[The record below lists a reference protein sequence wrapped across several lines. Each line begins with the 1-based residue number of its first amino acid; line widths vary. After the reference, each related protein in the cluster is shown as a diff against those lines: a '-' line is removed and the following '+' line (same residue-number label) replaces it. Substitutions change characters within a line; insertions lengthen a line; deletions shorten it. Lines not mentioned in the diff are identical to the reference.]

1 MFDAPTLSLIASGPE
16 LAGVDLRELPKE
28 FTKAYAEIVT
38 ARLWFRNNSD
48 ARLPLGLQRTLRR
61 MRRLSATHEALV
73 ALLPDRENRAAA
85 AFISGTA
92 HQVYAQGVALRRSEP
107 RRSYVDRSSVS
118 PEVCTT
124 LLFMI
129 ADSFADAAEASRA
142 ILPDQEKATG
152 IEDAL
157 LLSIRRLARGELNEI
172 LDMEDP
178 AFDEYAPLDDQAQQ
192 ALLLHLFIGVRKLA
206 RQLLSRTDAEGLAG
220 DETARE
226 TFAKVKSFSVDE
238 TEETEGSAVYSLFAG
253 PLHLANLLLAVERD
267 LMATAITRTP
277 TPGGVGEAA
286 WSWILKRMAGKRP
299 YLWRNHRGAID
310 EGYLEKGVS
319 ASISFPTGG
328 GKSTLAELKIA
339 AALLR
344 GKQVVFLAPT
354 NALVDQTATTL
365 QKTFKGFSVVGDLED
380 EVTFADVVV
389 LPSVIVTTPERCLLL
404 HSVQPKAFEDLGLIV
419 FDECHLLHPRDD
431 DRSRRAVD
439 AMLTLLNLTAT
450 APDADVLML
459 SAMMKNAREIASW
472 IKKLTGGDCLALD
485 LTWKPTR
492 QVRGTVIYPAN
503 RIADLRQ
510 ILVQAREDFPNKK
523 GGAPSEILQQL
534 TATPVGLFSLH
545 QTWAS
550 TDTEDYT
557 LLKLIDNAP
566 HFTTAPGRFRQWRLT
581 PNGNKLSATI
591 AAASSAG
598 GMKTLVFVQ
607 TTVLANASSRDFRT
621 HRDFPAVTL
630 TEVEQKWR
638 DISVEE
644 MGGPEHC
651 YLFLDE
657 DGTFKGGAASHHG
670 LLLREERYLHE
681 SLFKRPDG
689 IGVLFATST
698 LAQGMNLP
706 AEIVI
711 IAGDSRF
718 DLKAEK
724 MQALEAHEVLN
735 AAGRAGRAGE
745 RSQGL
750 VLVVPSRVIEF
761 DDESNEIGEHWA
773 TLHNI
778 FEQSD
783 QCLQIDDPFTDLL
796 DRIHSSAVD
805 GGMPAYLLS
814 KLPLS
819 ADKDQYVAARAMLKR
834 SLTAYRAK
842 RDGNDEWIE
851 SRIDAVLK
859 AKAAIGDETDRGWID
874 LVSGSTGVS
883 VNDLRG
889 IEGLFDDGFLDGT
902 ALEIVT
908 ELLEWV
914 ADIPE
919 RLLEFVRPENLE
931 GLFGEGYKKLA
942 TDRERGVQALDA
954 ILEMLPLWMT
964 GRPLNEVERH
974 FTGDYNVGYCRYSRH
989 FALRVVQ
996 DLAFVA
1002 GLPARILTARNAAAQ
1017 LSGEAPTQIPTV
1029 LSTLAAIVREG
1040 CDSPDSLAS
1049 RLNLGRDV
1057 SRVGSMA
1064 LYRDCEHFIQKS
1076 DRFEDFDDVRS
1087 RVRSGME
1094 LCLFLEQLD

>member
-1 MFDAPTLSLIASGPE
+1 MFDASTVSLITSGPE
-16 LAGVDLRELPKE
+16 LAGVNLEELPKE
-28 FTKAYAEIVT
+28 FTRAYAEIVA
-38 ARLWFRNNSD
+38 ARLRFRDNRDEN
-48 ARLPLGLQRTLRR
+48 LPSALVRTLRR

-92 HQVYAQGVALRRSEP
+92 HQVYAQGVALRRALP
-107 RRSYVDRSSVS
+107 QQSYIDRSSVS
-118 PEVCTT
+118 PEVCAT

-129 ADSFADAAEASRA
+129 ADSFADAAEASKS
-142 ILPDQEKATG
+142 ILPDLEKATD
-152 IEDAL
+152 IEKAL
-157 LLSIRRLARGELNEI
+157 LLSIRRLARGELNDI

-178 AFDEYAPLDDQAQQ
+178 AFDEFAPLDDQAQQ

-206 RQLLSRTDAEGLAG
+206 RQLLSRTD
-220 DETARE
+220 DEDLTESGTAQA
-226 TFAKVKSFSVDE
+226 TFVKVKAFSVDE
-238 TEETEGSAVYSLFAG
+238 IADAEDDAVYSLFPG

-267 LMATAITRTP
+267 LMATAIARAP

-286 WSWILKRMAGKRP
+286 WWKIVKRMAAKRP
-299 YLWRNHRGAID
+299 YLWRNHRDAID
-310 EGYLEKGVS
+310 KGYLEQGVS
-319 ASISFPTGG
+319 AAISFPTGG

-344 GKQVVFLAPT
+344 GEQVVFLAPT
-354 NALVDQTATTL
+354 NALVDQTATAL
-365 QKTFKGFSVVGDLED
+365 QKTFQDYDVVGDLED

-404 HSVQPKAFEDLGLIV
+404 HSVQPEAFEDLGLIV

-450 APDADVLML
+450 APGADVLLL
-459 SAMMKNAREIASW
+459 SAMMKNAGEIASW
-472 IKKLTGGDCLALD
+472 IQKLTGRGCLTLD

-503 RIADLRQ
+503 RIAELKE
-510 ILVQAREDFPNKK
+510 ILVQAREDYPAKK
-523 GGAPSEILQQL
+523 NGAPAIILQQL
-534 TATPVGLFSLH
+534 TAPPVGLFSLH

-557 LLKLIDNAP
+557 LLGLINNAP
-566 HFTTAPGRFRQWRLT
+566 HFSTASDRFRRWRLT

-607 TTVLANASSRDFRT
+607 TTVLANASSRDFHELIET
-621 HRDFPAVTL
+621 PAVTL
-630 TEVEQKWR
+630 TKSEQKWR
-638 DISVEE
+638 DLAVEE
-644 MGGPEHC
+644 MGGPEYC
-651 YLFLDE
+651 YLRLDE

-670 LLLREERYLHE
+670 LLLREERHLHE

-718 DLKAEK
+718 DPKAKRMEV
-724 MQALEAHEVLN
+724 LEAHEVLN

-761 DDESNEIGEHWA
+761 DDETGEIGDHWS
-773 TLHNI
+773 TLRNI

-783 QCLQIDDPFTDLL
+783 QCLEIDDPLMDLL
-796 DRIHSSAVD
+796 DQIHLGAVE
-805 GGMPAYLLS
+805 GGMPSYLVS

-819 ADKDQYVAARAMLKR
+819 SGEDDFDGARKMLSR
-834 SLTAYRAK
+834 SFAAYRAR
-842 RDGNDEWIE
+842 RDGDQDWID
-851 SRIDAVLK
+851 SRIEAAIE
-859 AKAAIGDETDRGWID
+859 AKALMGNASERGWID
-874 LVSGSTGVS
+874 LVSGSTGVP
-883 VNDLRG
+883 VQDLRG
-889 IEGLFDDGFLDGT
+889 IQYLIDDGFLEGT
-902 ALEIVT
+902 ALEIIK
-908 ELLEWV
+908 ELLEWI

-919 RLLEFVRPENLE
+919 RLLDFVRPENLE
-931 GLFGEGYKKLA
+931 GLFGEAYKKLPS
-942 TDRERGVQALDA
+942 DDERGKLGLAALLK
-954 ILEMLPLWMT
+954 ILPVWMSA
-964 GRPLNEVERH
+964 RPLCEIERH
-974 FTGDYNVGYCRYSRH
+974 YTGLQDVGNCKFARQ

-996 DLAFVA
+996 DLAFIA
-1002 GLPARILTARNAAAQ
+1002 GLPARILIARNAADELA
-1017 LSGEAPTQIPTV
+1017 GKPTTPIPTV

-1040 CDSPDSLAS
+1040 CDSPDALAS
-1049 RLNLGRDV
+1049 RVDHGRDV
-1057 SRVGSMA
+1057 SRVRSMA
-1064 LYRDCEHFIQKS
+1064 LYHGYKPYIEDGGT
-1076 DRFEDFDDVRS
+1076 FEDFNDMRE
-1087 RVRSGME
+1087 RVRRGKE
-1094 LCLFLEQLD
+1094 LYTFLEGSD